1 MPHSLPLSVYSDL
14 EAQRTRLPLS
24 RNLLCVLLW
33 SGPLLMMVAVE
44 DESGILRGIPCLLS
58 EEMPMSPSLEGSSQL
73 HLGEG
78 VHHRCHSGAR
88 VRACLCR
95 ALSLT
100 HLCVSHRLQLD
111 LCLGLA
117 LDAAKLVLPG
127 SL

>member
-1 MPHSLPLSVYSDL
+1 M
-14 EAQRTRLPLS
+14 
-24 RNLLCVLLW
+24 LW
-33 SGPLLMMVAVE
+33 SGPLLMMAAVE
-44 DESGILRGIPCLLS
+44 DESGILKGIQCLLS
-58 EEMPMSPSLEGSSQL
+58 EEMPMSPPLERSSQL

-78 VHHRCHSGAR
+78 VHHRCPSGAR
-88 VRACLCR
+88 VGAYLCR